1 VGGQV
6 GKLRRA
12 ENATAA
18 PPSYYLSKIPCCA
31 NCLGRNKITPIGFG
45 ETSGRIVFSSGE
57 TAEIG
62 LNRGRSS
69 IYPASDL
76 RNMPRRSAASFV
88 IPSVTGAPPRLSPP
102 ADLSEPSG
110 LHRPRCS
117 SKAEHFRPSDLPLLS
132 AYCRCIVLER
142 RSAQELAA
150 GDHKALARWEKAT
163 KAMVA
168 LSMRLRL
175 SPQSRAPNNPSRPSQ
190 PEPVMSYYDRM
201 ELEGRD
207 ESS

>member
-1 VGGQV
+1 
-6 GKLRRA
+6 
-12 ENATAA
+12 
-18 PPSYYLSKIPCCA
+18 
-31 NCLGRNKITPIGFG
+31 
-45 ETSGRIVFSSGE
+45 
-57 TAEIG
+57 
-62 LNRGRSS
+62 
-69 IYPASDL
+69 
-76 RNMPRRSAASFV
+76 MPRRSAASFV

-102 ADLSEPSG
+102 ADLSETERAVFID
-110 LHRPRCS
+110 LVAS

-175 SPQSRAPNNPSRPSQ
+175 SPKSRAPNNPSRPSQ